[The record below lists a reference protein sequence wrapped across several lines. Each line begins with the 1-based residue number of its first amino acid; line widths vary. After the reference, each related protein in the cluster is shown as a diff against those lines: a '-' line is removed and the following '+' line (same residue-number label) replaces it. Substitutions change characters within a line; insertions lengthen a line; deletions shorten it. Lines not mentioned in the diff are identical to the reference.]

1 MFLVVVAGRCWYE
14 KSRLNIHY
22 YPNRRHKSYV
32 TSLKAAIVGKSLISA
47 ELDIIEFW
55 ISFFMIKYSK
65 FTYTIGTGNFTDP
78 SCQNTDKFQNR
89 AGGGELHSPY
99 ASPHIPARH
108 ALVNMA
114 ARKMQRNYML
124 NLNHKSKYNYFNYL
138 DIMKG
143 TKSFWKVCKPYF
155 PNNHSKK
162 EY

>member
-65 FTYTIGTGNFTDP
+65 FTDNIGTGNFTDP

-89 AGGGELHSPY
+89 AGAGSCTPHMPPHTSP
-99 ASPHIPARH
+99 
-108 ALVNMA
+108 
-114 ARKMQRNYML
+114 
-124 NLNHKSKYNYFNYL
+124 L
-138 DIMKG
+138 DTPLSIWQLAKCSEIICLLWIINQN
-143 TKSFWKVCKPYF
+143 TIILITWI
-155 PNNHSKK
+155 
-162 EY
+162 